1 MRKIDL
7 IRRKR
12 IVLFILSQ
20 KGGKVMIAEKVEKL
34 EQENTVLKKQV
45 QELLEIC
52 KSRKV

>member
-1 MRKIDL
+1 
-7 IRRKR
+7 
-12 IVLFILSQ
+12 
-20 KGGKVMIAEKVEKL
+20 MIAEKVEKL